1 MDTREIKYPW
11 QTKTSAA
18 ALLFDTGISRARERK
33 PQPKITWSSRL
44 VQQASPL
51 LIGKRN
57 LLKSPLEILWIDAT
71 YDNISYVRGLY
82 D

>member
-1 MDTREIKYPW
+1 
-11 QTKTSAA
+11 
-18 ALLFDTGISRARERK
+18 
-33 PQPKITWSSRL
+33 

-71 YDNISYVRGLY
+71 YVDISYVRGLY